1 MRSMK
6 KTSPLLLTALLCGPL
21 LFALRPQASTTDA
34 QELASGLQSE
44 VSVDENVSYSS
55 TDPVLRLQTF
65 L

>member
-1 MRSMK
+1 MK